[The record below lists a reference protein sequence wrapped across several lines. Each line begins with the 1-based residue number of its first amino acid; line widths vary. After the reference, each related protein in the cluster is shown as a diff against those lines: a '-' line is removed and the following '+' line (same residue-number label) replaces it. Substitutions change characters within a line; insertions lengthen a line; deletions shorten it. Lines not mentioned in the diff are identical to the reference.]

1 MGSYHGPFLYLQDC
15 LLGLDRVSCSPS
27 VFLFLLL
34 VGLFFP
40 SYLVIEQKELKIT

>member
-1 MGSYHGPFLYLQDC
+1 MGPYQGPFLYLQDF

-34 VGLFFP
+34 VGLFFH
-40 SYLVIEQKELKIT
+40 SVIEQKELKIT